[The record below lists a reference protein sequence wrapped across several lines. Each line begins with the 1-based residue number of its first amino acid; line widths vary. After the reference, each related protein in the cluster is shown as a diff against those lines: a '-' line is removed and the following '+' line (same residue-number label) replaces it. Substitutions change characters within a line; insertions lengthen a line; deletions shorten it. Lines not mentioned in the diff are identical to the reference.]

1 MGRPQLILGLN
12 KVTINSGFGLIGLL
26 AVAACAASAAEQG
39 DDFLYSFLP
48 GSYAVIGQMPDGG
61 AAYAGTAEII
71 QSGPRLRLVKH
82 IGAVATE
89 AEGHIERA
97 SPGEAKVLR
106 VIWDG
111 RRETCLIHTDLDN
124 YGRLT
129 CYWTVNGVR
138 HRSPGLE
145 AFFSTGQWR

>member
-1 MGRPQLILGLN
+1 MN

-71 QSGPRLRLVKH
+71 QSGP
-82 IGAVATE
+82 
-89 AEGHIERA
+89 EGHIERA

-138 HRSPGLE
+138 YRSPGLE